1 MHEARRCSRIIA
13 LLTLLFVAGMAGVVA
28 FAARDLPRLSN
39 AVVVTPHGDRFGI
52 TPPFVDES
60 RPGAADYR
68 IDATLYEKSP
78 VQGVVHITPDDCL
91 TRLEVNGRAYPLQRI
106 DAAALCDWRGGF
118 DVDLGAYVHAGANAI
133 SLSIHNNGGAWGLKF
148 RPSPFDRTMGLL
160 DVAVL
165 ILFVP
170 YLVAVLWFAGVLQS
184 RPRLFWVA
192 AGLIAAA
199 AAIRFVFMFAVHP
212 PDDYV
217 YSDMQAYVDEA
228 SRILAGHR
236 GQDLLFHPV
245 GYPLLL
251 ALSLHLTQSL
261 SLVVLLQFL
270 TSVATVVLMWR
281 GSARFLREG
290 PALVVLALAAVHV
303 PFISLGGFFMAET
316 AFAFFLA
323 LLFYLLAARPF
334 PWSPAYALAA
344 GFVYMAAAWMK
355 GNDSLFGPL
364 LMAWIA
370 VRVWRTR
377 AYAVPARWKA
387 AAKAAAAFAAGAC
400 LVASIT
406 AFATYS
412 VGGHARISA
421 ATGALNFVEGKCP
434 AKINHDM
441 GGTYWYSPLFVQ
453 LGEGGDKY
461 WPAYFWDDTYF
472 WKAGWQ
478 CVRSEPRVL
487 VTSLRYVYYLFFGN
501 QLWPSG
507 PVEANLNRWYGMF
520 VSFVIFPGM
529 LVGLLL
535 VARRPLAAHKP
546 AFLLVVSLFVTSW
559 LLKSELR
566 YRVPF
571 DVVIL
576 PLAVLGW
583 TYLLTGLRRLRR
595 RRLTARSPA

>member
-1 MHEARRCSRIIA
+1 
-13 LLTLLFVAGMAGVVA
+13 
-28 FAARDLPRLSN
+28 
-39 AVVVTPHGDRFGI
+39 
-52 TPPFVDES
+52 
-60 RPGAADYR
+60 
-68 IDATLYEKSP
+68 
-78 VQGVVHITPDDCL
+78 
-91 TRLEVNGRAYPLQRI
+91 
-106 DAAALCDWRGGF
+106 
-118 DVDLGAYVHAGANAI
+118 
-133 SLSIHNNGGAWGLKF
+133 
-148 RPSPFDRTMGLL
+148 
-160 DVAVL
+160 
-165 ILFVP
+165 
-170 YLVAVLWFAGVLQS
+170 VLWVAGVLRS
-184 RPRLFWVA
+184 RRRLFWVA
-192 AGLIAAA
+192 AGLIAAG
-199 AAIRFVFMFAVHP
+199 AAIRFAFMYALHP

-217 YSDMQAYVDEA
+217 YSDMQSYVDEA

-251 ALSLHLTQSL
+251 ALSLRLTQSL
-261 SLVVLLQFL
+261 SLVVQLQFL
-270 TSVATVVLMWR
+270 MSVATIVLTWR

-355 GNDSLFGPL
+355 GNDSLLGPI

-370 VRVWRTR
+370 LRVWRSR
-377 AYAVPARWKA
+377 AYAVPARWRA

-400 LVASIT
+400 LVAAIT
-406 AFATYS
+406 ALATYR
-412 VGGHARISA
+412 VAGHARIAA

-434 AKINHDM
+434 AKINHDL
-441 GGTYWYSPLFVQ
+441 GGTYWHSPLFVQ
-453 LGEGGDKY
+453 LGEGGDKH
-461 WPAYFWDDTYF
+461 WPAYFWDDAYF

-478 CVRSEPRVL
+478 CVRSNPRVL
-487 VTSLRYVYYLFFGN
+487 FTSVRYVYYLFFGN

-507 PVEANLNRWYGMF
+507 PVEADLNRGYGML

-546 AFLLVVSLFVTSW
+546 AFLLLVSLFVTSW

-583 TYLLTGLRRLRR
+583 TYVITALRRRLRAS
-595 RRLTARSPA
+595 LAAGSPA

>member
-1 MHEARRCSRIIA
+1 MRDAGRRSSIIA
-13 LLTLLFVAGMAGVVA
+13 LLTLLFVAGMVGIVA
-28 FAARDLPRLSN
+28 FEAHAVPRLTN
-39 AVVVTPHGDRFGI
+39 AVVVTPKGNRFGI

-60 RPGAADYR
+60 RPAAADYR
-68 IDATLYEKSP
+68 IDAILNERSP

-91 TRLEVNGRAYPLQRI
+91 TRLEVNGRVYPLQELG
-106 DAAALCDWRGGF
+106 AATLCSWGKGF
-118 DVDLGAYVHAGANAI
+118 DVDLGAYVHTGPNAI
-133 SLSIHNNGGAWGLKF
+133 SLSIHNNGGPWGLKF
-148 RPSPFDRTMGLL
+148 RPSPFDRTMGSL
-160 DVAVL
+160 DVAVAL
-165 ILFVP
+165 LFVP
-170 YLVAVLWFAGVLQS
+170 YLVAVLWIAGVLRS
-184 RPRLFWVA
+184 RGRLFWVA
-192 AGLIAAA
+192 AGLIVAA
-199 AAIRFVFMFAVHP
+199 AAIRFVFMFVVHP

-228 SRILAGHR
+228 VRILAGQR
-236 GQDLLFHPV
+236 NRDLLFHPV

-251 ALSLHLTQSL
+251 ALSLRLTQSL
-261 SLVVLLQFL
+261 WLVVHLQFL
-270 TSVATVVLMWR
+270 MSVATVVLTWR

-355 GNDSLFGPL
+355 GNDSLFAPI

-370 VRVWRTR
+370 VRVWRSR
-377 AYAVPARWKA
+377 DYAVPPRWKA

-412 VGGHARISA
+412 VAGTPRIAA

-434 AKINHDM
+434 AKINHDL
-441 GGTYWYSPLFVQ
+441 GGTYWHSPLFVQ

-461 WPAYFWDDTYF
+461 WPAYFWDDAFF

-478 CVRSEPRVL
+478 CVRSDPRVL
-487 VTSLRYVYYLFFGN
+487 LTSFRYVYYLFFDN

-507 PVEANLNRWYGMF
+507 SVESDLNRGYGMF
-520 VSFVIFPGM
+520 VAMVIFPGM
-529 LVGLLL
+529 LVGILL
-535 VARRPLAAHKP
+535 VARRPLAPHKP
-546 AFLLVVSLFVTSW
+546 AFLLLVSLFVASW

-583 TYLLTGLRRLRR
+583 TYLTTALRGRLRP
-595 RRLTARSPA
+595 LPAA

>member
-1 MHEARRCSRIIA
+1 MRDAERSSRIIA
-13 LLTLLFVAGMAGVVA
+13 LLTLLLVAGMVGIVA
-28 FAARDLPRLSN
+28 FAAHDIPHLSN
-39 AVVVTPHGDRFGI
+39 AVAVTAHGDRFGV

-60 RPGAADYR
+60 RAGAADYR
-68 IDATLYEKSP
+68 IEAILNEKSP

-91 TRLEVNGRAYPLQRI
+91 TRLEVNGRVYPLRQLS
-106 DAAALCDWRGGF
+106 ATALCDWRGGF
-118 DVDLGAYVHAGANAI
+118 DVDLGAYVHPGPNAI
-133 SLSIHNNGGAWGLKF
+133 SLSIHNNGGPWGLKF
-148 RPSPFDRTMGLL
+148 RPSPFDRTMGFL
-160 DVAVL
+160 DVAVV

-170 YLVAVLWFAGVLQS
+170 YLVAVLWLAGVLRS
-184 RPRLFWVA
+184 RRRLFWVA

-199 AAIRFVFMFAVHP
+199 AAIRFAFMFALHP

-217 YSDMQAYVDEA
+217 YSDMAAYVDEA
-228 SRILAGHR
+228 SRILSGHR
-236 GQDLLFHPV
+236 GRDLLFHPI

-251 ALSLHLTQSL
+251 ALSLHVTQSL
-261 SLVVLLQFL
+261 ALVVLLQFL
-270 TSVATVVLMWR
+270 MSVATVVLMWR

-303 PFISLGGFFMAET
+303 PFVSLGGFFMAET

-323 LLFYLLAARPF
+323 LLFYLVAARPF
-334 PWSPAYALAA
+334 PWSPAYALVA

-355 GNDSLFGPL
+355 GNDSLFGPI

-370 VRVWRTR
+370 VRVWRSR

-387 AAKAAAAFAAGAC
+387 AAKAAAGFVAGAC

-412 VGGHARISA
+412 VAGHPRIAA

-434 AKINHDM
+434 DKINHDM

-453 LGEGGDKY
+453 LGEAGEKY
-461 WPAYFWDDTYF
+461 WPAYFWDDAYF

-478 CVRSEPRVL
+478 CVRDNPRVL
-487 VTSLRYVYYLFFGN
+487 VTSARYVYYLFFGN

-507 PVEANLNRWYGMF
+507 PVESEWNRWYGMF

-529 LVGLLL
+529 LVGLVL
-535 VARRPLAAHKP
+535 VARRPLAARTP

-571 DVVIL
+571 DVAIL
-576 PLAVLGW
+576 PLSVLGW
-583 TYLLTGLRRLRR
+583 TYATTALRRRLRP
-595 RRLTARSPA
+595 RLAARSSA